1 MKQLLLTTIAATLL
15 TGCGEGKKR
24 HDLSNNKIKSLQS
37 LHPYQKII
45 SKQAAVIGFKS
56 DGIQL
61 KKKVNPA
68 GKDTLQGTSLV
79 EMLSDH
85 FSVLKSSP
93 DKFSGSNSF
102 LPNIPGLIDHWKSDI
117 KETNEPEK
125 RFFLKQ
131 KLIDE

>member
-1 MKQLLLTTIAATLL
+1 MKQLLITTTAVVLL
-15 TGCGEGKKR
+15 AGCGKR
-24 HDLSNNKIKSLQS
+24 ERTHDLLENKSKPLEIV
-37 LHPYQKII
+37 HPYQKII

-93 DKFSGSNSF
+93 DKFSGSDSF
-102 LPNIPGLIDHWKSDI
+102 
-117 KETNEPEK
+117 
-125 RFFLKQ
+125 
-131 KLIDE
+131 